1 MRSRCVGI
9 LAFCLSALACASD
22 DDDAVDTRTCGSVS
36 DDVEPADFRWEP
48 SGTPLE
54 PLGGTLLE
62 GHFFLVEE
70 VLYGADASCGETVTA
85 IETRSPNAR
94 QALALVPSSDTTGT
108 IELVTTVNA
117 DPVRAAATYEIVDT
131 GLSFS
136 SLCGNAAPFPEG
148 TPFTAEG
155 DGLWLF
161 PPHATCGPEALLFE
175 RL

>member
-1 MRSRCVGI
+1 MRALRVAL
-9 LAFCLSALACASD
+9 LAFGLSALACESD
-22 DDDAVDTRTCGSVS
+22 DDGVVDTRACGSVS
-36 DDVEPADFRWEP
+36 DDVPAADFLWDP

-54 PLGGTLLE
+54 ALGGTLLE
-62 GHFFLVEE
+62 GHYFLVEE
-70 VLYGADASCGETVTA
+70 TLYGADASCGETVTA

-108 IELVTTVNA
+108 IELVTTVSA

-136 SLCGNAAPFPEG
+136 NLCGNASPFPEG